1 MRAVVV
7 RPGPSFSVEDV
18 ATGWIEGLRANG
30 VHVTEFDTG
39 AATTYHEGALKAM
52 GIDDPEQACLMASAN
67 LRQTCFDVWPDVVV
81 VVSSFLIAPACYEI
95 IRSRGIKVVA
105 VLTESPYEDDAQV
118 PIAGFCDAVLVNDPT
133 NLDLFR
139 KVNPSTWYQPH
150 CYRPEIHRPGNPGP
164 DYASDFC
171 FVGTGYPGRV
181 EFFEACDF
189 DGIDVALAGN
199 WQALGAMSP
208 LIPHLTH
215 PRAQCVDN
223 AEAVKLYQ
231 ATKASVNVYRTEAQR
246 AELLTGWAMGP
257 REVELAAAGTFFLTE
272 ERGENREVLPMLPT
286 FDGPEDFTD
295 KLRWWLAH
303 EAERTEAATKARE
316 AVADRTFDR
325 AAAELLRRLPF

>member
-67 LRQTCFDVWPDVVV
+67 LRQTCFDVMPDLLLVI
-81 VVSSFLIAPACYEI
+81 SSFLIAPAAYDI
-95 IRSRGIKVVA
+95 IRSRGIKVVS

-139 KVNPSTWYQPH
+139 KVNPQTWYQPH

-246 AELLTGWAMGP
+246 AELVTGWAMGP

-325 AAAELLRRLPF
+325 AAAELLRRLSF